1 MIQFDL
7 PKQKSSIIKV
17 LGVGGGGSNAV
28 NFMFN
33 QNIVG
38 VDFII
43 CNTDSKAIEQSTVPN
58 KIQLGP
64 HLTQGL
70 GAGADPSVGKLAT
83 EESLDEIRKILEV
96 NTRMAFITVGMG
108 GGTGTGGAPIIAKIC
123 KDLGILTVGI
133 VTTPFGFEGPR
144 RQAQAEEGIKQ
155 LKPLVDTLLVISNDK
170 LRVQYGNLKMKEAFT
185 KADNVLA
192 TAAKCITDVINS
204 RGHIIVDFADVCT
217 VMKNGGVAILGKAEV
232 EGENRAQRAIE
243 EALNSPLLN
252 DNDIRG
258 AKWIL
263 LNINSA
269 EGDYECSMD
278 ELETINNFLRE
289 RTGENSDVI
298 MGMGYDAT
306 LGQKLGITLIATGF
320 EHKDPFQKQTPKKAE
335 APVEEKIVMTLLSE
349 ETANETNNLMTAPT
363 EAVAETPTEEPRT
376 EEPVITDSN
385 FTLGEET
392 LESIEEL
399 ASFIE
404 EEVEEVE
411 EVMSMHEVDEIS
423 EKEYEA
429 EIDAQISIAASEV
442 MEEMV
447 SQPIVFEI
455 NDVYEGED
463 LEEEEVVVNKVEE
476 LIVASFQ
483 EEDLEEEVEVLVEE
497 LVEEQV
503 GEQLEEE
510 VIVSELQTPVA
521 ETNHF
526 ILTKPT
532 NIYAEHTEEEP
543 SLEELEE
550 MPVIEEMEEF
560 EEMEEEEM
568 VEMEEMEEMV
578 MQDDLAVTMQEI
590 VEEDIHEEELVE
602 EVVEEELVEET
613 ILEQL
618 TPEMIEEEK
627 IEEELV
633 EVAEISMQAAPVQ
646 EPLVYESSF
655 RMEEEPTMQLV
666 MRDESSFNSNQNN
679 SKRHPSSLDM
689 PIDDAEE
696 QRRKVAER
704 IQKLRNLSFNINSAS
719 DPNNEFDAVPAYVRR
734 NLDLF
739 GNTMASVE
747 NYYSK
752 YTVEKDEHNQTQ
764 ISTINTFLDGKK
776 PD

>member
-33 QNIVG
+33 QNIEG

-298 MGMGYDAT
+298 MGMGYDET

-363 EAVAETPTEEPRT
+363 EVVAETPTEEPRT
-376 EEPVITDSN
+376 EEPTIADGN
-385 FTLGEET
+385 FTLGEEA
-392 LESIEEL
+392 LEAIEEV
-399 ASFIE
+399 AAI
-404 EEVEEVE
+404 VEE
-411 EVMSMHEVDEIS
+411 EVMSIHEVDEIS

-429 EIDAQISIAASEV
+429 EIDAQISIAANEV

-463 LEEEEVVVNKVEE
+463 LEEEELVVNEVEE
-476 LIVASFQ
+476 EVIVSSFQ
-483 EEDLEEEVEVLVEE
+483 EEDLEEEEEVIE
-497 LVEEQV
+497 EEQV
-503 GEQLEEE
+503 EDEIEEE
-510 VIVSELQTPVA
+510 VIVSELAAPVA
-521 ETNHF
+521 ETNHLVNHF

-543 SLEELEE
+543 SIEE
-550 MPVIEEMEEF
+550 MEQVPVIEEMEEF

-590 VEEDIHEEELVE
+590 VEE
-602 EVVEEELVEET
+602 ELVEET
-613 ILEQL
+613 IVAQV
-618 TPEMIEEEK
+618 TPEMVEEE
-627 IEEELV
+627 IVQEELVEEGIVEEEIV

-646 EPLVYESSF
+646 EPVVYESSF

-666 MRDESSFNSNQNN
+666 MREESSFNANQNT

-689 PIDDAEE
+689 PMDDAEE

-704 IQKLRNLSFNINSAS
+704 IQKLRNLSFNINNAS

>member
-28 NFMFN
+28 NFMFK
-33 QNIVG
+33 QDIEG

-43 CNTDSKAIEQSTVPN
+43 CNTDSKAIEQSDVPN

-108 GGTGTGGAPIIAKIC
+108 GGTGTGGAPIIAQIC

-144 RQAQAEEGIKQ
+144 RQKQAEEGINA

-252 DNDIRG
+252 DNDIKG

-269 EGDYECSMD
+269 EGDHECTMD
-278 ELETINNFLRE
+278 ELETINEYLRS
-289 RTGENSDVI
+289 RTGEHSDVI

-306 LGQKLGITLIATGF
+306 LDKKLGITLIATGF
-320 EHKDPFQKQTPKKAE
+320 EGKDPFKTEVPKKAE
-335 APVEEKIVMTLLSE
+335 APIEEKIVMTL
-349 ETANETNNLMTAPT
+349 
-363 EAVAETPTEEPRT
+363 V
-376 EEPVITDSN
+376 TD
-385 FTLGEET
+385 
-392 LESIEEL
+392 
-399 ASFIE
+399 A
-404 EEVEEVE
+404 
-411 EVMSMHEVDEIS
+411 
-423 EKEYEA
+423 
-429 EIDAQISIAASEV
+429 AASEQIK
-442 MEEMV
+442 EEPL
-447 SQPIVFEI
+447 SNETADQNQDHFILDQTEQTPIHFSFDQDPILEAPV
-455 NDVYEGED
+455 VA
-463 LEEEEVVVNKVEE
+463 EEEEVTAEVELEKYDAIWDLNAVVSIEAADRIEEELEAELEEVAEDVEE
-476 LIVASFQ
+476 EAPFLMAFEQNEYMPSLII
-483 EEDLEEEVEVLVEE
+483 EDEDEMEEVEMEE
-497 LVEEQV
+497 LVEE
-503 GEQLEEE
+503 EEEEE
-510 VIVSELQTPVA
+510 VFALNMTPETVSAQD
-521 ETNHF
+521 F
-526 ILTKPT
+526 ILNKPT
-532 NIYAEHTEEEP
+532 NIYADEEE
-543 SLEELEE
+543 ET
-550 MPVIEEMEEF
+550 IEAEIEMEPVMELMEEEAEVEIVE
-560 EEMEEEEM
+560 EEMEEE
-568 VEMEEMEEMV
+568 VY
-578 MQDDLAVTMQEI
+578 
-590 VEEDIHEEELVE
+590 
-602 EVVEEELVEET
+602 
-613 ILEQL
+613 
-618 TPEMIEEEK
+618 IEEEY
-627 IEEELV
+627 ILEEE
-633 EVAEISMQAAPVQ
+633 I
-646 EPLVYESSF
+646 
-655 RMEEEPTMQLV
+655 MEEEMMEEEVMAELVAPVEMYSAPVEEPAAPAEVAFETSFRYEEEPAMQLV
-666 MRDESSFNSNQNN
+666 MREESNTPVAQVSQ
-679 SKRHPSSLDM
+679 HAHYDM
-689 PIDDAEE
+689 PLDNAEE
-696 QRRKVAER
+696 QRKKVAER
-704 IQKLRNLSFNINSAS
+704 IQKLRNLSFNINNGN
-719 DPNNEFDAVPAYVRR
+719 DPNNDFESVPAYVRR
-734 NLDLF
+734 NMDMF

-752 YTVEKDEHNQTQ
+752 YTVDKDENNQTQ
-764 ISTINTFLDGKK
+764 ISTINTFMDGKK

>member
-349 ETANETNNLMTAPT
+349 ETANDTNNIMTAPT

-376 EEPVITDSN
+376 EEPTFADGN
-385 FTLGEET
+385 FTLGEEVV
-392 LESIEEL
+392 EAIEE
-399 ASFIE
+399 
-404 EEVEEVE
+404 VVE
-411 EVMSMHEVDEIS
+411 EVMSIHEVDEIS

-429 EIDAQISIAASEV
+429 EMDAQISIAASEV

-463 LEEEEVVVNKVEE
+463 VEEEVELIKEEVVVNEVEE
-476 LIVASFQ
+476 EVIMVSFQ
-483 EEDLEEEVEVLVEE
+483 EEDLEEEIALNEIE
-497 LVEEQV
+497 EEQI
-503 GEQLEEE
+503 EEE

-543 SLEELEE
+543 LLEEMEE

-590 VEEDIHEEELVE
+590 VEEEIVKEEI
-602 EVVEEELVEET
+602 VEEE
-613 ILEQL
+613 I
-618 TPEMIEEEK
+618 
-627 IEEELV
+627 V
-633 EVAEISMQAAPVQ
+633 EVAEITMQAAPVQ
-646 EPLVYESSF
+646 EPVVYESSF

-666 MRDESSFNSNQNN
+666 MREESSFNANQNN
-679 SKRHPSSLDM
+679 AKQHSSSFDM
-689 PIDDAEE
+689 PMDDAEE

-704 IQKLRNLSFNINSAS
+704 IQKLRNLSFNINNAS

-752 YTVEKDEHNQTQ
+752 YTVEKDENNQTQ

>member
-28 NFMFN
+28 NFMFK
-33 QNIVG
+33 QDIEG

-43 CNTDSKAIEQSTVPN
+43 CNTDSKAIEQSDVPN

-83 EESLDEIRKILEV
+83 EESLEEIRKILEV

-144 RQAQAEEGIKQ
+144 RQKQAEEGINQ

-232 EGENRAQRAIE
+232 EGENRAERAIE

-252 DNDIRG
+252 DNDIKG

-269 EGDYECSMD
+269 EGEHECTMD

-289 RTGENSDVI
+289 RTGEHSDVI

-306 LGQKLGITLIATGF
+306 LDKKLGITLIATGF
-320 EHKDPFQKQTPKKAE
+320 EGKDPFKTETPKKAE
-335 APVEEKIVMTLLSE
+335 APIEEKIVMTLV
-349 ETANETNNLMTAPT
+349 TD
-363 EAVAETPTEEPRT
+363 AVAAEQIKQ
-376 EEPVITDSN
+376 EPVINEVNEKAEDHFILDQT
-385 FTLGEET
+385 EET
-392 LESIEEL
+392 PIHFSFDQAPAIEAPLLVADEELEEEEIKEVVLDKYDTIWELNAEASIAAADSIEEAMEEDELEELEEDEML
-399 ASFIE
+399 ASEEEVEEEMEVMAFENNDLMPTLVLEEEPAFEEEADMEEELDELEEVHMEEEVEEEMFTLNMEAEKEATIVSDFILSKPTNIYVEEADEVEEEFSAPVVASNEVIFEVNETDSSVAMEEDFMLEEITIE
-404 EEVEEVE
+404 EEVEETLIE
-411 EVMSMHEVDEIS
+411 EEFIE
-423 EKEYEA
+423 EEL
-429 EIDAQISIAASEV
+429 
-442 MEEMV
+442 MEEELMEV
-447 SQPIVFEI
+447 EMTIDENI
-455 NDVYEGED
+455 A
-463 LEEEEVVVNKVEE
+463 EEEVATVEMYTAPVIETPAPAEVVFES
-476 LIVASFQ
+476 SFR
-483 EEDLEEEVEVLVEE
+483 
-497 LVEEQV
+497 
-503 GEQLEEE
+503 
-510 VIVSELQTPVA
+510 
-521 ETNHF
+521 
-526 ILTKPT
+526 
-532 NIYAEHTEEEP
+532 YEEEP
-543 SLEELEE
+543 S
-550 MPVIEEMEEF
+550 
-560 EEMEEEEM
+560 
-568 VEMEEMEEMV
+568 
-578 MQDDLAVTMQEI
+578 
-590 VEEDIHEEELVE
+590 
-602 EVVEEELVEET
+602 
-613 ILEQL
+613 
-618 TPEMIEEEK
+618 
-627 IEEELV
+627 
-633 EVAEISMQAAPVQ
+633 
-646 EPLVYESSF
+646 
-655 RMEEEPTMQLV
+655 MQLV
-666 MRDESSFNSNQNN
+666 MREESNTPVAHVNQQANY
-679 SKRHPSSLDM
+679 DM
-689 PIDDAEE
+689 PLDNAEE

-704 IQKLRNLSFNINSAS
+704 IQKLRNLSFNINNANDS
-719 DPNNEFDAVPAYVRR
+719 NNDFESVPAYVRR
-734 NLDLF
+734 NMEMF
-739 GNTMASVE
+739 GNTLASVE

-752 YTVEKDEHNQTQ
+752 YTVDKDENNQTQ
-764 ISTINTFLDGKK
+764 ISTINTFMDGKK

>member
-33 QNIVG
+33 QNIEG

-108 GGTGTGGAPIIAKIC
+108 GGTGTGGAPIIAQIC

-335 APVEEKIVMTLLSE
+335 APVEDKIVMTLLSE
-349 ETANETNNLMTAPT
+349 EANNDTSNLMTTAT
-363 EAVAETPTEEPRT
+363 EAVAETPIDEPT
-376 EEPVITDSN
+376 IDED
-385 FTLGEET
+385 
-392 LESIEEL
+392 L
-399 ASFIE
+399 AAMM
-404 EEVEEVE
+404 EVDVVE
-411 EVMSMHEVDEIS
+411 EVMSIHEVDEIS

-447 SQPIVFEI
+447 SQPIIFEI

-463 LEEEEVVVNKVEE
+463 VEEEEVVVNEVEDE
-476 LIVASFQ
+476 VIVTSFQ
-483 EEDLEEEVEVLVEE
+483 EEDLEEEVGAIEE
-497 LVEEQV
+497 EQVEEQLA
-503 GEQLEEE
+503 EQ
-510 VIVSELQTPVA
+510 VIVSELPAPATA
-521 ETNHF
+521 TNHF

-543 SLEELEE
+543 LLEE
-550 MPVIEEMEEF
+550 MEEIPVIEEMEEF
-560 EEMEEEEM
+560 EEIEEKMEEEEM
-568 VEMEEMEEMV
+568 VEMVEME
-578 MQDDLAVTMQEI
+578 EI
-590 VEEDIHEEELVE
+590 VEEE
-602 EVVEEELVEET
+602 VEEE
-613 ILEQL
+613 I
-618 TPEMIEEEK
+618 
-627 IEEELV
+627 V
-633 EVAEISMQAAPVQ
+633 EVAEITMQADPAQ
-646 EPLVYESSF
+646 EPVVYESSF

-666 MRDESSFNSNQNN
+666 MREESSFNTNQNTA
-679 SKRHPSSLDM
+679 KKHPSSLDM
-689 PIDDAEE
+689 PMDDAEE

-704 IQKLRNLSFNINSAS
+704 IQKLRNLSFNINNAS

-752 YTVEKDEHNQTQ
+752 YTVEKDENNQTQ

>member
-33 QNIVG
+33 QDIEG

-278 ELETINNFLRE
+278 ELETINNYLRE

-363 EAVAETPTEEPRT
+363 EAVAETPTEEPKT
-376 EEPVITDSN
+376 EEPTIADGN
-385 FTLGEET
+385 FTLGEEIV
-392 LESIEEL
+392 E
-399 ASFIE
+399 AV
-404 EEVEEVE
+404 EEVAEMMEVE
-411 EVMSMHEVDEIS
+411 EVMSIHEVDEIS

-429 EIDAQISIAASEV
+429 EIDAQISIAANEV

-463 LEEEEVVVNKVEE
+463 LEEEEEVVNEVEE
-476 LIVASFQ
+476 EVIVASFQ
-483 EEDLEEEVEVLVEE
+483 EEDLEEEIVLNEIE
-497 LVEEQV
+497 EEQV
-503 GEQLEEE
+503 EGQVEEE
-510 VIVSELQTPVA
+510 VIVSELVTPMA
-521 ETNHF
+521 ETNHLVNHF

-543 SLEELEE
+543 S
-550 MPVIEEMEEF
+550 IEEMEEIPVV
-560 EEMEEEEM
+560 EEMEEMEEFDEMEEEM
-568 VEMEEMEEMV
+568 VELEEMEEMV

-590 VEEDIHEEELVE
+590 VEEELIEETLVE
-602 EVVEEELVEET
+602 QVS
-613 ILEQL
+613 
-618 TPEMIEEEK
+618 PEMIEEE
-627 IEEELV
+627 IVEEEIV
-633 EVAEISMQAAPVQ
+633 EAAEITMQAAPVQ
-646 EPLVYESSF
+646 EPVVYESSF

-666 MRDESSFNSNQNN
+666 MREESSFNANQNN
-679 SKRHPSSLDM
+679 AKRHPSSLDM
-689 PIDDAEE
+689 PMDDAEE

-752 YTVEKDEHNQTQ
+752 YTVEKDENNQTQ

>member
-28 NFMFN
+28 NFMF
-33 QNIVG
+33 QQDIEG

-43 CNTDSKAIEQSTVPN
+43 CNTDAKAIEQSLVPN

-83 EESLDEIRKILEV
+83 EESLEEIKKILEV

-144 RQAQAEEGIKQ
+144 RQKQAEEGINQ
-155 LKPLVDTLLVISNDK
+155 LKPFVDTLLVISNDK

-232 EGENRAQRAIE
+232 EGENRAERAIE

-252 DNDIRG
+252 DNDIKG

-278 ELETINNFLRE
+278 ELETINNILRA
-289 RTGENSDVI
+289 RTGEHSDVI
-298 MGMGYDAT
+298 MGMGYDPT

-320 EHKDPFQKQTPKKAE
+320 EHKDPFKKEEPKKAE
-335 APVEEKIVMTLLSE
+335 QPVEEKIVMTL
-349 ETANETNNLMTAPT
+349 ETEAPKAPESIAPEAPTAELNET
-363 EAVAETPTEEPRT
+363 
-376 EEPVITDSN
+376 
-385 FTLGEET
+385 
-392 LESIEEL
+392 
-399 ASFIE
+399 FIE
-404 EEVEEVE
+404 EEEIEIVAEEIAVPIE
-411 EVMSMHEVDEIS
+411 MEVDDYATIADVMV
-423 EKEYEA
+423 EA
-429 EIDAQISIAASEV
+429 EAAS
-442 MEEMV
+442 
-447 SQPIVFEI
+447 
-455 NDVYEGED
+455 
-463 LEEEEVVVNKVEE
+463 
-476 LIVASFQ
+476 
-483 EEDLEEEVEVLVEE
+483 
-497 LVEEQV
+497 
-503 GEQLEEE
+503 
-510 VIVSELQTPVA
+510 
-521 ETNHF
+521 
-526 ILTKPT
+526 
-532 NIYAEHTEEEP
+532 TE
-543 SLEELEE
+543 LEELQPT
-550 MPVIEEMEEF
+550 MYEF
-560 EEMEEEEM
+560 E
-568 VEMEEMEEMV
+568 
-578 MQDDLAVTMQEI
+578 
-590 VEEDIHEEELVE
+590 E
-602 EVVEEELVEET
+602 EVVEEDIVETPVSTVFISVPEVDDEEVFELNMEATTVDFTTEFVLQKPSNIYEETSEVEEIESSVEET
-613 ILEQL
+613 
-618 TPEMIEEEK
+618 PEVEEPAPSFTFEFD
-627 IEEELV
+627 EV
-633 EVAEISMQAAPVQ
+633 EAPVVME
-646 EPLVYESSF
+646 EPVMETSF
-655 RMEEEPTMQLV
+655 RMVEQIEEEPTMQLV
-666 MRDESSFNSNQNN
+666 MKEVEPMSNARPAHQDF
-679 SKRHPSSLDM
+679 DM
-689 PIDDAEE
+689 PVDNAEE

-704 IQKLRNLSFNINSAS
+704 IQKLRNLSFNINNGA
-719 DPNNEFDAVPAYVRR
+719 DPNTEFDAVPAYVRR

-752 YTVEKDEHNQTQ
+752 YTVEQDENNQTN
-764 ISTINTFLDGKK
+764 ISTINSFLDGKK

>member
-28 NFMFN
+28 NFMFK
-33 QNIVG
+33 QDIEG

-43 CNTDSKAIEQSTVPN
+43 CNTDSKAIEQSDVPN

-83 EESLDEIRKILEV
+83 EESLEEIRKILEV

-144 RQAQAEEGIKQ
+144 RQKQAEEGINQ

-232 EGENRAQRAIE
+232 EGENRAERAIE

-252 DNDIRG
+252 DNDIKG

-269 EGDYECSMD
+269 EGEHECTMD

-289 RTGENSDVI
+289 RTGEHSDVI

-306 LGQKLGITLIATGF
+306 LDKKLGITLIATGF
-320 EHKDPFQKQTPKKAE
+320 EGKDPFKTETPKKAE
-335 APVEEKIVMTLLSE
+335 APIEEKIVMTLV
-349 ETANETNNLMTAPT
+349 TD
-363 EAVAETPTEEPRT
+363 AVAAEQIKQ
-376 EEPVITDSN
+376 EPVINEVNEKAEDHFILDQT
-385 FTLGEET
+385 EET
-392 LESIEEL
+392 PIHFSFDQAPAIEAPLLVAEEELEEEEIKEVVLDKYDTIWELNAEASIAAADSIEEAMEEDELEELEEDEML
-399 ASFIE
+399 ASE
-404 EEVEEVE
+404 EEVEEE
-411 EVMSMHEVDEIS
+411 MEVM
-423 EKEYEA
+423 A
-429 EIDAQISIAASEV
+429 
-442 MEEMV
+442 
-447 SQPIVFEI
+447 FEN
-455 NDVYEGED
+455 NDLMPTLV
-463 LEEEEVVVNKVEE
+463 LEEEPAFEEEADMEEE
-476 LIVASFQ
+476 LD
-483 EEDLEEEVEVLVEE
+483 ELEDVHMEEEVEEE
-497 LVEEQV
+497 MFTLNME
-503 GEQLEEE
+503 
-510 VIVSELQTPVA
+510 A
-521 ETNHF
+521 EKEATVTSDF
-526 ILTKPT
+526 ILSKPT
-532 NIYAEHTEEEP
+532 NIYVEEADEVEEEFSAPVVASNEVIFEVNETDSSVAMEEDFMLEEITVEEEVEETLIEEEFIEEELMEEELMEVEMTIDENIAEEEVATVEMYTAPVIETPAPAEVVFESSFRYEEEP
-543 SLEELEE
+543 S
-550 MPVIEEMEEF
+550 
-560 EEMEEEEM
+560 
-568 VEMEEMEEMV
+568 
-578 MQDDLAVTMQEI
+578 
-590 VEEDIHEEELVE
+590 
-602 EVVEEELVEET
+602 
-613 ILEQL
+613 
-618 TPEMIEEEK
+618 
-627 IEEELV
+627 
-633 EVAEISMQAAPVQ
+633 
-646 EPLVYESSF
+646 
-655 RMEEEPTMQLV
+655 MQLV
-666 MRDESSFNSNQNN
+666 MREESNTPVAHVNQQANY
-679 SKRHPSSLDM
+679 DM
-689 PIDDAEE
+689 PLDNAEE

-704 IQKLRNLSFNINSAS
+704 IQKLRNLSFNINNANDS
-719 DPNNEFDAVPAYVRR
+719 NNDFESVPAYVRR
-734 NLDLF
+734 NMEMF
-739 GNTMASVE
+739 GNTLASVE

-752 YTVEKDEHNQTQ
+752 YTVDKDENNQTQ
-764 ISTINTFLDGKK
+764 ISTINTFMDGKK

>member
-28 NFMFN
+28 NFMF
-33 QNIVG
+33 QQDIEG

-43 CNTDSKAIEQSTVPN
+43 CNTDAKAIEQSLVPN

-83 EESLDEIRKILEV
+83 EESLEEIKKILEV

-144 RQAQAEEGIKQ
+144 RQKQAEEGINQ
-155 LKPLVDTLLVISNDK
+155 LKPFVDTLLVISNDK

-232 EGENRAQRAIE
+232 EGENRAERAIE

-252 DNDIRG
+252 DNDIKG

-278 ELETINNFLRE
+278 ELETINNILRA
-289 RTGENSDVI
+289 RTGEHSDVI
-298 MGMGYDAT
+298 MGMGYDPT

-320 EHKDPFQKQTPKKAE
+320 EHKDPFKKEEPKKAE
-335 APVEEKIVMTLLSE
+335 QPVEEKIVMTL
-349 ETANETNNLMTAPT
+349 ETEAPKTPESIAPEAPT
-363 EAVAETPTEEPRT
+363 AELNE
-376 EEPVITDSN
+376 I
-385 FTLGEET
+385 
-392 LESIEEL
+392 
-399 ASFIE
+399 FIE
-404 EEVEEVE
+404 EEEIEIVAEEIAE
-411 EVMSMHEVDEIS
+411 PIEMEVDDELQPTM
-423 EKEYEA
+423 YE
-429 EIDAQISIAASEV
+429 
-442 MEEMV
+442 
-447 SQPIVFEI
+447 F
-455 NDVYEGED
+455 
-463 LEEEEVVVNKVEE
+463 EEEE
-476 LIVASFQ
+476 I
-483 EEDLEEEVEVLVEE
+483 
-497 LVEEQV
+497 
-503 GEQLEEE
+503 
-510 VIVSELQTPVA
+510 
-521 ETNHF
+521 
-526 ILTKPT
+526 
-532 NIYAEHTEEEP
+532 
-543 SLEELEE
+543 
-550 MPVIEEMEEF
+550 
-560 EEMEEEEM
+560 
-568 VEMEEMEEMV
+568 
-578 MQDDLAVTMQEI
+578 
-590 VEEDIHEEELVE
+590 E
-602 EVVEEELVEET
+602 EVVEEEIVETPVSTVFVSIPEADDEENAVAFDERTEIISEEEIYELNMEATTVDFTTEFVLQKPSNIYEETPEVEEIESSVEET
-613 ILEQL
+613 
-618 TPEMIEEEK
+618 PEVEEPAPNFTFEFDEVEASVVM
-627 IEEELV
+627 EE
-633 EVAEISMQAAPVQ
+633 PVM
-646 EPLVYESSF
+646 ETSF
-655 RMEEEPTMQLV
+655 RMVEQIEEEPTMQLV
-666 MRDESSFNSNQNN
+666 MKEVEPMSNARPAHQDF
-679 SKRHPSSLDM
+679 DM
-689 PIDDAEE
+689 PVDNAEE

-704 IQKLRNLSFNINSAS
+704 IQKLRNLSFNINNGA
-719 DPNNEFDAVPAYVRR
+719 DPNTEFDAVPAYVRR

-752 YTVEKDEHNQTQ
+752 YTVEQDENNQTN
-764 ISTINTFLDGKK
+764 ISTINSFLDGKK

>member
-28 NFMFN
+28 NFMF
-33 QNIVG
+33 QQDIEG

-43 CNTDSKAIEQSTVPN
+43 CNTDAKAIEQSLVPN

-83 EESLDEIRKILEV
+83 EESLEEIKKILEV

-144 RQAQAEEGIKQ
+144 RQKQAEEGINQ
-155 LKPLVDTLLVISNDK
+155 LKPFVDTLLVISNDK

-232 EGENRAQRAIE
+232 EGENRAERAIE

-252 DNDIRG
+252 DNDIKG

-278 ELETINNFLRE
+278 ELETINNILRA
-289 RTGENSDVI
+289 RTGEHSDVI
-298 MGMGYDAT
+298 MGMGYDPT
-306 LGQKLGITLIATGF
+306 LGEKLGITLIATGF
-320 EHKDPFQKQTPKKAE
+320 EHKDPFKKEEPKKAE
-335 APVEEKIVMTLLSE
+335 QPVEEKIVMTL
-349 ETANETNNLMTAPT
+349 ETEAPKAPESIAPEAPTAEFNETLIV
-363 EAVAETPTEEPRT
+363 EEELEVVAEEIAEPIEMEVDELQPTLHEYHEEVSAVFVSVP
-376 EEPVITDSN
+376 EADEVAEPVMEVELEESSDDEVYELNMETTTVDFTTEFVLQKPSN
-385 FTLGEET
+385 IYEET
-392 LESIEEL
+392 LEVAEPATSFTFEFDEVEAEQIEEPIVEETI
-399 ASFIE
+399 IE
-404 EEVEEVE
+404 ETIIEEP
-411 EVMSMHEVDEIS
+411 I
-423 EKEYEA
+423 
-429 EIDAQISIAASEV
+429 
-442 MEEMV
+442 METSFRMV
-447 SQPIVFEI
+447 
-455 NDVYEGED
+455 
-463 LEEEEVVVNKVEE
+463 
-476 LIVASFQ
+476 
-483 EEDLEEEVEVLVEE
+483 
-497 LVEEQV
+497 
-503 GEQLEEE
+503 
-510 VIVSELQTPVA
+510 
-521 ETNHF
+521 
-526 ILTKPT
+526 
-532 NIYAEHTEEEP
+532 EHTEEEP
-543 SLEELEE
+543 S
-550 MPVIEEMEEF
+550 
-560 EEMEEEEM
+560 
-568 VEMEEMEEMV
+568 
-578 MQDDLAVTMQEI
+578 
-590 VEEDIHEEELVE
+590 
-602 EVVEEELVEET
+602 
-613 ILEQL
+613 
-618 TPEMIEEEK
+618 
-627 IEEELV
+627 
-633 EVAEISMQAAPVQ
+633 
-646 EPLVYESSF
+646 
-655 RMEEEPTMQLV
+655 MQLV
-666 MRDESSFNSNQNN
+666 MKEVELTNTARPAHQDF
-679 SKRHPSSLDM
+679 DM
-689 PIDDAEE
+689 PVDNAEE

-704 IQKLRNLSFNINSAS
+704 IQKLRNLSFNINNGA
-719 DPNNEFDAVPAYVRR
+719 DPNTEFDAVPAYVRR

-752 YTVEKDEHNQTQ
+752 YTVEQDENNQTN
-764 ISTINTFLDGKK
+764 ISTINSFLDGKK